1 MTTLLARY
9 FSCCEALCAPSA
21 VDIDELCGGN
31 IEQDH
36 SIFWDQNDE
45 NDDGLNKNPSSY
57 STRIA
62 AAAAAGRVPGVLN
75 NKPPIKSNAMD
86 REEGKTAAGDD
97 DELDKM
103 LEDMGKQR
111 YPRERG
117 ASDRFLHEESDTLYL
132 LITCL
137 RDRQNRP
144 GQGL

>member
-45 NDDGLNKNPSSY
+45 NDDGLNKKNPSS
-57 STRIA
+57 STTRIA
-62 AAAAAGRVPGVLN
+62 AAAAAGRVPVLN
-75 NKPPIKSNAMD
+75 NKLPIKSNTMD
-86 REEGKTAAGDD
+86 RDEGKTAAGDD

-111 YPRERG
+111 YYPAVSER
-117 ASDRFLHEESDTLYL
+117 AIYE
-132 LITCL
+132 
-137 RDRQNRP
+137 
-144 GQGL
+144 